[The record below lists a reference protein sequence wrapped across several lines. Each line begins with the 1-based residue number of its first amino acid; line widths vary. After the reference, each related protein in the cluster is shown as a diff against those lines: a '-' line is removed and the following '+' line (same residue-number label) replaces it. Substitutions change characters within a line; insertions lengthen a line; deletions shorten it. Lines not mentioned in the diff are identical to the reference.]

1 MVFKKS
7 KYQEPAFYARLFDR
21 SEEGPFKVLPCR
33 MKNCVIKKRVP
44 VDTNFYVFQER
55 KSACVLCSLSSA
67 FLCFGK
73 KLHQVLDTG
82 LYPRLKKR
90 TGSNLRNILHLP
102 M

>member
-44 VDTNFYVFQER
+44 VDTNFIFFKKERVLVCYVHCHLHFY
-55 KSACVLCSLSSA
+55 VLVKICIK
-67 FLCFGK
+67 F
-73 KLHQVLDTG
+73 
-82 LYPRLKKR
+82 
-90 TGSNLRNILHLP
+90 
-102 M
+102 